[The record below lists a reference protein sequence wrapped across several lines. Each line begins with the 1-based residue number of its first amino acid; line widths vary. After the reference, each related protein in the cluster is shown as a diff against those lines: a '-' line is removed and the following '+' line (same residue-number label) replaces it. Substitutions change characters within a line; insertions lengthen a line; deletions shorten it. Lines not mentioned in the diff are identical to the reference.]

1 MKYLRYYAE
10 FYDRNNRKYR
20 VEVYQESDTAYA
32 PVEVELAAD
41 PVTLEWNEV
50 EKLDPVR
57 GSGATLRLIS
67 MTDRQF
73 YDLYSVDYGVIELNV
88 LREENGAMALYWAG
102 TLDPELFSEPY
113 AYADRYVTEL
123 TFVDLAV
130 LDYTKWDGVGR
141 LQISIILG
149 KCLSAARLQNMSVIP
164 SELVSTTYG
173 DYFANAT
180 LLMLDS
186 GNFYDE
192 DGEAMTMREVL
203 EEVLRPFALQ
213 ITQRNGRLYLYD
225 CHALSLLE
233 PARIEWYSNDAMLE
247 ADKVYNNVRVRFSP
261 ADIQEVADTE
271 LDPEDI
277 LQEGGISKTM
287 AGTVAGETEPMGWFT
302 LHFGS
307 SGAREKMT
315 VKNGA
320 SFFRVEPIYSGD
332 EEAGVLWGASFP
344 DFAGQAGWVPNSP
357 SCALQYDP
365 NAIPGTDY
373 WNKVW
378 PINPCR
384 PIIELDE
391 FYIHGKAY
399 SGNTLL
405 RISLELLY
413 DLRSNPYE
421 AADLFSTPDDRAA
434 ETHLSNYGVYC
445 YIPVVITARSIS
457 TGKLYRYS
465 NNYRRLPS
473 SNYSTND
480 KTVGWIEVSDESE
493 VYLRPAWLCY
503 YNDSFD
509 GKSALNGW
517 TTNKRIV
524 GPSINGAPILTE
536 AQKRRN
542 EGEYIEFPPEQSVVK
557 VEVCSGILFHGRTH
571 DPIYSPENP
580 DYFDETIYTRLY
592 NPNHGWFAYKN
603 LKVRYVPVYGGD
615 DDFEALDFEETGY
628 INKLAREE
636 LSIDTIV
643 GSLGNT
649 VMAKGDLYT
658 IDGARQTSF
667 NRGGYTDRLE
677 RLLIG
682 TAYSQYASR
691 KNVLSGTIE
700 SPETFGVLS
709 DATIDGKYMVVSEVQ
724 NVEDATS
731 EIRAIEVVADKYEA
745 IEEVVE

>member
-10 FYDRNNRKYR
+10 FYDRNDRKYR
-20 VEVYQESDTAYA
+20 VEVYQESETAYT
-32 PVEVELAAD
+32 PVEVELAAE

-73 YDLYSVDYGVIELNV
+73 YDMYSVDYGVIELNV

-113 AYADRYVTEL
+113 AYADRYVTEH

-130 LDYTKWDGVGR
+130 LEYAEWDGEGR
-141 LQISIILG
+141 LTADQIID
-149 KCLSAARLQNMSVIP
+149 KCIASARITGVDLPRVNHISTVANLADGSTASV
-164 SELVSTTYG
+164 
-173 DYFANAT
+173 
-180 LLMLDS
+180 LDCVIAAE
-186 GNFYDE
+186 NFYDE

-203 EEVLRPFALQ
+203 EETLRPFGLQ
-213 ITQRNGRLYLYD
+213 ITQRNGQLHIYD
-225 CHALSLLE
+225 CQALSGLAAELM
-233 PARIEWYSNDAMLE
+233 EWYSNDATLE
-247 ADKVYNNVRVRFSP
+247 VDKVYNNVRVRFSP

-277 LQEGGISKTM
+277 LQGVGISKTM
-287 AGTVAGETEPMGWFT
+287 AGTVAGETEPTGWFT

-307 SGAREKMT
+307 SGTREKMT

-320 SFFRVEPIYSGD
+320 SFFRIEPIYSGD

-344 DFAGQAGWVPNSP
+344 DFAGQAGWVPGSP
-357 SCALQYDP
+357 KCVLTEDVS
-365 NAIPGTDY
+365 
-373 WNKVW
+373 VW
-378 PINPCR
+378 PTVACT
-384 PIIELDE
+384 PIIELDK
-391 FYIHGKAY
+391 FYVRGKT
-399 SGNTLL
+399 SKTREQIL
-405 RISLELLY
+405 ISLDLLY
-413 DLRSNPYE
+413 DQRSNFYE
-421 AADLFSTPDDRAA
+421 DSDLFSQPNDTSAVNTFKDVAPY
-434 ETHLSNYGVYC
+434 T
-445 YIPVVITARSIS
+445 YIPIVISLWS
-457 TGKLYRYS
+457 EDGECMYRYS
-465 NNYRRLPS
+465 NNYRRRPFDQ
-473 SNYSTND
+473 NND
-480 KTVGWIEVSDESE
+480 TSVGWVRVSDERQI
-493 VYLRPAWLCY
+493 YDKPAWLCY

-509 GKSALNGW
+509 GKSGLSGW

-536 AQKRRN
+536 TQKRRN
-542 EGEYIEFPPEQSVVK
+542 AGEYIELPPVSGYIKIEI
-557 VEVCSGILFHGRTH
+557 CSGLICHTDSH
-571 DPIYSPENP
+571 NPIYYDTAMFGPWA
-580 DYFDETIYTRLY
+580 YQFK
-592 NPNHGWFAYKN
+592 HGWFAYKD
-603 LKVRYVPVYGGD
+603 LKVRYVPTYGGD
-615 DDFEALDFEETGY
+615 DDFEEVDFEDSGY
-628 INKLAREE
+628 INKLACEE
-636 LSIDTIV
+636 LDIDTIV
-643 GSLGNT
+643 GTAGST
-649 VMAKGDLYT
+649 VMAKGD
-658 IDGARQTSF
+658 ICAPDGQRLTQFT
-667 NRGGYTDRLE
+667 RGGYTDRLE